1 MPAVTGWPDSVSGE
15 WVVASLGDSPV
26 VAGTRL
32 TMVKTASDVG
42 GYGGCNWFGIVRD
55 STRTL
60 IQSTAI
66 GCPSPISD
74 QESRFTKQL
83 TRAAFS
89 ITRGDT
95 LQLLDSARNELMT
108 LVKRQPTRASATQL
122 VGITWLLADASSLT
136 LNWPGVTLSFGPDGI
151 SGFGGCRK
159 LSGAY
164 MASGDRLKFTHL
176 AIGTTECTDRRLAVF
191 EDNLTTAYSE
201 TEHFDVRGDTLELTT
216 YGGDTL
222 WFVSSPRARETGSSR

>member
-1 MPAVTGWPDSVSGE
+1 MESRNFLKAIGALSLSALFVAACDRGNPMPAVTQWPDSVSGE

-89 ITRGDT
+89 IRRGDT

-108 LVKRQPTRASATQL
+108 LVK
-122 VGITWLLADASSLT
+122 
-136 LNWPGVTLSFGPDGI
+136 
-151 SGFGGCRK
+151 
-159 LSGAY
+159 
-164 MASGDRLKFTHL
+164 
-176 AIGTTECTDRRLAVF
+176 
-191 EDNLTTAYSE
+191 
-201 TEHFDVRGDTLELTT
+201 
-216 YGGDTL
+216 
-222 WFVSSPRARETGSSR
+222 